1 MTLDRVLENIFNSLS
16 AELLIQVMP
25 AHAGASVEENGKQA
39 DRLFSAI
46 YPQILSKRSA
56 RPPQGTGDRKIRAKR
71 SAT

>member
-1 MTLDRVLENIFNSLS
+1 MTLDRMLENIFNSLS

-46 YPQILSKRSA
+46 HPQILSKRSA
-56 RPPQGTGDRKIRAKR
+56 RTPQGTRHRKIRAQR